1 MHFQVSSG
9 HVNCKNAI
17 QQNFLLSVNTI
28 HVYRIIIT
36 STARE
41 VFLSIATQFFFKIV
55 IVETKTLM
63 THTM

>member
-41 VFLSIATQFFFKIV
+41 VFLSIATQLFFK